1 MNKYLNFIKGLLI
14 LSFTHESPYHHT
26 KFNFSEISAYSV
38 NLLFLMRGGGP
49 PLGGRFTI
57 VPP

>member
-26 KFNFSEISAYSV
+26 KFNFIEISAHSV
-38 NLLFLMRGGGP
+38 NLLFLMRGGG
-49 PLGGRFTI
+49 RFTI